1 MPLTR
6 SKHSHSQ
13 LVHPAT
19 PSRNYFAEARRIATG
34 TSPQLAEPEHVKALY
49 SLLTRAQLK
58 AAPLR
63 LCSGC
68 SEPFGKLELIACL
81 ACGSEFCKSNGC
93 MDDHAE
99 YCRPSTDGGKAVAA

>member
-6 SKHSHSQ
+6 SKHSHSHP
-13 LVHPAT
+13 VHPIAIQ
-19 PSRNYFAEARRIATG
+19 RDYLAEAKRIATG
-34 TSPQLAEPEHVKALY
+34 VSPQLAEPEHVKALY

-68 SEPFGKLELIACL
+68 NEPFGKKELNACL
-81 ACGSEFCKSNGC
+81 ACGSEFCNANGC
-93 MDDHAE
+93 MGDHSE
-99 YCRPSTDGGKAVAA
+99 YCRPTTDGGKAVA

>member
-1 MPLTR
+1 MKALTR
-6 SKHSHSQ
+6 SSKSSQ
-13 LVHPAT
+13 IVHPAT

-58 AAPLR
+58 VAPLR

-68 SEPFGKLELIACL
+68 HEPYDKQQLIACL
-81 ACGSEFCKSNGC
+81 GCGDEFCNANEC
-93 MDDHAE
+93 MSDHAH
-99 YCRPSTDGGKAVAA
+99 YCSKEKVVA